1 MYIIFLGT
9 FMGFFSDISGK
20 TFLPQYNGD
29 IVEDE
34 KKFAGWTEKQY
45 KHYEDSVLSQLYPP
59 VVVRKLENIPVGAV
73 ITGSVNSKQRLMPM
87 EDFSAPNIDFVDRGK
102 EVGEIPIHSGITP
115 TGAKT
120 YNIPISVYSGMKG
133 LTPDLALTYN
143 SQQGNSVLGVGWSVS
158 GISMIV
164 RGGKTLYYDG
174 KTEGVKLDNSDSFM
188 LNGVRLIKISSAND
202 HILYESEQG
211 NIKVKGFFSGTTMK
225 YFEVFF
231 PNGNRGVFGDMSNSQ
246 NLLAYPIFLLNDLH
260 GNTINYEYS
269 YNGNH
274 YSISKIS
281 YNGNSVEFQY
291 TYSRTDPISS
301 YTGGM
306 IVAETRLLKEIISK
320 HGANILGTYTLSYTV
335 EKDKSL
341 LTRVDFSADGNF
353 YNPISFRYGEGNVAD
368 VYTIS
373 TTQLSEWYESEGPN
387 MLKVVR
393 GRFDYFNHADGLIVL
408 PNKNPYWKH
417 YRHFFPRRSQ
427 KRFIN
432 QYRGDEKIF
441 LYTGLKDN
449 FTSPMP
455 NLYTEEGFV
464 DIICGD
470 LEGNQEE
477 YIVKINDK
485 VVNNNDQI
493 TFNVYRSNLYTGL
506 TKICTRNY
514 SFPTVYKDANEGK
527 SIQPKFYYTGDFNGD
542 GKMEVLAVSVNHPF
556 DDTGKPSMC
565 YVFDLMNDKI
575 MYQGHVFPFNIDFVG
590 TRQENLDA
598 ANNNSDKLLVMDYDG
613 DGKSDICHINEEG
626 VHIYT
631 FETAGTTICGAKK
644 VNSATTLR
652 KSTLADRRIVMGEF
666 NGDGLTDLLVSPLSK
681 NSNDRT
687 WVIYF
692 SRGDGRFDS
701 STFYKDNKEGLEF
714 MGQDVNGDGTT
725 DLISYDVESFITHLT
740 TNRRDRE
747 GRILMSNTCYN
758 SFPSKKSILIP
769 TNINSRNSFTQLIS
783 LKDGKVTKYSFSNDY
798 GKEMLVTS
806 VKNSLGIIEKNQY
819 TKANQEGFMKGVY
832 NKGDGAV
839 FPYVNIQEP
848 LNIVA
853 SSETYM
859 NEVSIESHSYR
870 YRNAVIHRQGLGFCG
885 FEEIMSLNNKS
896 GRTDVSTY
904 EPYRRGVLKSIN
916 TPMVASEF
924 SYSIT
929 TQNNRLL
936 KILLT
941 KKIEEDLLKNITVST
956 SYAYDAYGYPTEE
969 NTVYSDGT
977 NVRKINRYAYN
988 TKVGQDYH
996 LGYLCDH
1003 IATTTRGKE
1012 THTERLFI
1020 SDFSRRQPKVML
1032 FYKNNN
1038 IVKRQTFSYDSH
1050 GNTLNS
1056 TVTPY
1061 SSSNGQVTKYN
1072 YDSFGRVTKTTN
1084 PMGLVTEFTYNAMGQ
1099 IASIKDFRGG
1109 VTTYSY
1115 DAFGRETSVIYPD
1128 QSKKTIE
1135 LFWLP
1140 FGELLYGK
1148 KQETTGEPTT
1158 TTYYDAMKRTIR
1170 TSEVLLNGENRNVD
1184 RVYDN
1189 EGHLQKVSLPFLGES
1204 PLKWNTYYYDF
1215 YGRVVLYMGASGES
1229 VEYKYNGNS
1238 VTTTSKDMTKTE
1250 TYDALGNLISVTDP
1264 AGTVTYKVAA
1274 DGKPMSVVAPGKITT
1289 SFEYDK
1295 YRRRVKLVDPSMGTT
1310 TYEYNAEGNISKETD
1325 ANGKVKQYV
1334 YDQYGRLSKS
1344 SCPEFVTLYKYNSV
1358 NDLTEVS
1365 TSNGTGE
1372 SFAYDV
1378 FGRITCQK
1386 EIAPDGKWL
1395 QRDYSY
1401 INGKVGSIRYRSP
1414 SGEFAKEDYVY
1425 ENGSLKAVK
1434 LNGKENIY
1442 NITSLN
1448 SLGVVS
1454 EVSTGAINRNY
1465 DYTSIG
1471 LLTGRRG
1478 SSNNKK
1484 YQDFSYVFDANTSN
1498 LISRKDNTR
1507 NLSENFEYDNL
1518 NRLTTFGGKQTSY
1531 DNRGNII
1538 GQSDIGTFD
1547 YAIAQKPYA
1556 VSEIN
1561 LSSNRISTRS
1571 QDITYT
1577 SFSRP
1582 KTISENGYTAEFIY
1596 TGDYDRVKMT
1606 ILQKGNK
1613 ISTRYY
1619 MGDCYELEE
1628 TPETKKER
1636 LYLGGDYYS
1645 APTVLVRE
1653 KGLSKLY
1660 YILRDHLGSITHII
1674 DADGKLIQELS
1685 YDAWGRLRNPDNHQ
1699 IYEPGMEPNLFLGR
1713 GYTGHEHLVQFGLI
1727 NMNARLYD
1735 AALGRFLSPDP
1746 YVQMPDF
1753 TQNFNRYSYGLNNP
1767 LKYIDKDGEFVHL
1780 IVGIAIVA
1788 GAYFGG
1794 SAANGTFNPIKWNYS
1809 SWKTHAGMVVGG
1821 VAGYAGATLGASVA
1835 ASAVA
1840 SGYSSIAAGV
1850 AGGMVGGMVSGAI
1863 NGAGMTAIN
1872 GGSFSD
1878 MIDAVSFGTVMGGFG
1893 GAFSGGIGAAIGD
1906 FSGIAG
1912 SSFKNALCELG
1923 HSTLKGFATGL
1934 AGGAMISAMKQDASY
1949 LIKGAFIG
1957 ASIGTLTTAL
1967 KIFTLG
1973 TTFDPAEIAS
1983 ITKVERLGQ
1992 VYRRGSFLFKK
2003 GSGITLGNNLSIRLT
2018 NNLEYDRHLIQ
2029 HETAHFL
2036 QIQKLGLV
2044 NFYLRVLR
2052 EYFKYGFYDSYK
2064 TPGTLEYNAEM
2075 YARDGVLLF

>member
-1 MYIIFLGT
+1 
-9 FMGFFSDISGK
+9 
-20 TFLPQYNGD
+20 
-29 IVEDE
+29 
-34 KKFAGWTEKQY
+34 
-45 KHYEDSVLSQLYPP
+45 
-59 VVVRKLENIPVGAV
+59 
-73 ITGSVNSKQRLMPM
+73 
-87 EDFSAPNIDFVDRGK
+87 
-102 EVGEIPIHSGITP
+102 
-115 TGAKT
+115 
-120 YNIPISVYSGMKG
+120 
-133 LTPDLALTYN
+133 
-143 SQQGNSVLGVGWSVS
+143 
-158 GISMIV
+158 
-164 RGGKTLYYDG
+164 
-174 KTEGVKLDNSDSFM
+174 
-188 LNGVRLIKISSAND
+188 
-202 HILYESEQG
+202 
-211 NIKVKGFFSGTTMK
+211 MK

-260 GNTINYEYS
+260 GNTINYDYS

-373 TTQLSEWYESEGPN
+373 TTQLSEWYEFERPN

-417 YRHFFPRRSQ
+417 YRHPFPWRSQ

-506 TKICTRNY
+506 TKICIRNY

-590 TRQENLDA
+590 TRQENPDA

-626 VHIYT
+626 IHIYT

-725 DLISYDVESFITHLT
+725 DLISYDVEGFITHLT

-747 GRILMSNTCYN
+747 GRILISNTCYN
-758 SFPSKKSILIP
+758 NFPSKKS
-769 TNINSRNSFTQLIS
+769 
-783 LKDGKVTKYSFSNDY
+783 
-798 GKEMLVTS
+798 
-806 VKNSLGIIEKNQY
+806 
-819 TKANQEGFMKGVY
+819 
-832 NKGDGAV
+832 
-839 FPYVNIQEP
+839 
-848 LNIVA
+848 
-853 SSETYM
+853 
-859 NEVSIESHSYR
+859 
-870 YRNAVIHRQGLGFCG
+870 
-885 FEEIMSLNNKS
+885 
-896 GRTDVSTY
+896 
-904 EPYRRGVLKSIN
+904 
-916 TPMVASEF
+916 
-924 SYSIT
+924 
-929 TQNNRLL
+929 
-936 KILLT
+936 
-941 KKIEEDLLKNITVST
+941 
-956 SYAYDAYGYPTEE
+956 
-969 NTVYSDGT
+969 
-977 NVRKINRYAYN
+977 
-988 TKVGQDYH
+988 
-996 LGYLCDH
+996 
-1003 IATTTRGKE
+1003 
-1012 THTERLFI
+1012 
-1020 SDFSRRQPKVML
+1020 
-1032 FYKNNN
+1032 
-1038 IVKRQTFSYDSH
+1038 
-1050 GNTLNS
+1050 
-1056 TVTPY
+1056 
-1061 SSSNGQVTKYN
+1061 
-1072 YDSFGRVTKTTN
+1072 
-1084 PMGLVTEFTYNAMGQ
+1084 
-1099 IASIKDFRGG
+1099 
-1109 VTTYSY
+1109 
-1115 DAFGRETSVIYPD
+1115 
-1128 QSKKTIE
+1128 
-1135 LFWLP
+1135 
-1140 FGELLYGK
+1140 
-1148 KQETTGEPTT
+1148 
-1158 TTYYDAMKRTIR
+1158 
-1170 TSEVLLNGENRNVD
+1170 
-1184 RVYDN
+1184 
-1189 EGHLQKVSLPFLGES
+1189 
-1204 PLKWNTYYYDF
+1204 
-1215 YGRVVLYMGASGES
+1215 
-1229 VEYKYNGNS
+1229 
-1238 VTTTSKDMTKTE
+1238 
-1250 TYDALGNLISVTDP
+1250 
-1264 AGTVTYKVAA
+1264 
-1274 DGKPMSVVAPGKITT
+1274 ITT

-1325 ANGKVKQYV
+1325 ANGKVRQYV

-1378 FGRITCQK
+1378 FGRVTCQK

-1401 INGKVGSIRYRSP
+1401 IDGKVGSIRYRSP

-1442 NITSLN
+1442 NMTSLN
-1448 SLGVVS
+1448 SLGVVP

-1556 VSEIN
+1556 VSEID

-1596 TGDYDRVKMT
+1596 TGDYDRIKMT

-1636 LYLGGDYYS
+1636 LCLGGDYYS
-1645 APTVLVRE
+1645 APAVLVRE

-1674 DADGKLIQELS
+1674 DADGKLVQELS

-1699 IYEPGMEPNLFLGR
+1699 IYEPEMEPNLFLGR

-1753 TQNFNRYSYGLNNP
+1753 TQNFNRYSYSLNNP

-1809 SWKTHAGMVVGG
+1809 SWKTYAGMVVGG

-1863 NGAGMTAIN
+1863 NGAGMTPIN

-1878 MIDAVSFGTVMGGFG
+1878 MIEAVSFGTVMGGFG